1 MPRHWFSRPVSIEAT
16 KSGQYLA
23 VTSVE
28 QAAELLIEWPER
40 SNEWEEAFRSCAA
53 AIHGKGT
60 VIEAR
65 SAFEKAAAAA
75 NRLIFASVG

>member
-1 MPRHWFSRPVSIEAT
+1 MPRHWFRRPVCIEAS
-16 KSGQYLA
+16 KPEQCLA

-28 QAAELLIEWPER
+28 QAAKLLVEWPER
-40 SNEWEEAFRSCAA
+40 SNEWEEAFRACAA

-65 SAFEKAAAAA
+65 SASG
-75 NRLIFASVG
+75 RQRQRPIV